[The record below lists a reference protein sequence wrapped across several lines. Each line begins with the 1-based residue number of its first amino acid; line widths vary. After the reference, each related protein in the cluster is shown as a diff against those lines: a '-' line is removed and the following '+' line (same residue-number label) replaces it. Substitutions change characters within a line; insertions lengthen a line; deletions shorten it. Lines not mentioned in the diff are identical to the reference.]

1 LLSNLYFR
9 FFAISIKVPGDL
21 ENPQRV
27 ADVETVMA
35 REEPAMLLD
44 RIDIDT
50 HGPLTQVA
58 LGPFSQTL
66 NAVVSASGSGKT
78 ALIRFLRDSLT
89 GTTPA
94 RDGLADSRGR
104 VVWSAAD
111 GLYHCRREPN
121 GSAEGR
127 RFVEF
132 ESRLA
137 DAYARSRS
145 HREAIV
151 VDLPE
156 CVVDGIV
163 TDTVMTSVQR
173 CVQAA
178 IASGLDHTSAIY
190 DASRDIEINDLR
202 REIADLERQIHS
214 HTLHA
219 NHASA
224 RVGNAYESFGLTLD
238 MKRLRDR
245 RAELTLEI
253 SAIDARKDWA
263 EKADAEMERRRR
275 KRELFASIADEVQR
289 LRRQESDLKLQLAEI
304 EASLER
310 MDEESSRAESRGQ
323 IAKAYHTRL
332 SQVDVQLTRVRRI
345 VREIRALGDHW
356 FGGRAL
362 TSQAG
367 WLEQTIDGVSRI
379 ADDFTLDHDSRL
391 IHSADDRAELDI
403 SDRGWSAA
411 LANTIRVDDSVA
423 ASSVDVQRRIDSIC
437 RMVDNLV
444 GRCEEHQSEKVHPH
458 WEDRRD
464 SRTNDWDSW
473 AENELHRHER
483 RRHPGVG
490 AVDNRR
496 SRDSWSLDAAFPSDR
511 SRNDHPRG
519 DLDRVSSLDALES
532 LDKFEPTRNLD
543 RAERLLQEERTYR
556 AESLTESG
564 ENVAWI
570 AGVLNGISQRLRGL
584 AGRRAPYG
592 ASNTDPL
599 FHLRRDEN
607 SITDPSNLG
616 SMLDP
621 QAQIAAVRR
630 CERELV
636 EVLRQLVVR
645 RDVMLRRIAEAQ
657 NLPLSQVVSA
667 ISDTQISHDDPQL
680 YQWLVRDRITA
691 SESDAKQRQAKHQ
704 RLTQQRDDVASDLK
718 RTQTR
723 TTDRVAEAET
733 IRMYLRSL
741 PVVHRYDDDSQ
752 LRSRLVAEIKAID
765 DQLSKPR
772 VHPSILE
779 RHAQCVSRLQALT
792 STPVQTAGL
801 AGEASE
807 QLRMLSGGRL
817 NHVRWH
823 RAYGNQISSGV
834 EIDGRS
840 EASCS
845 VIERFL
851 AAVAV
856 RLAAADELARR
867 GRALPV
873 VIETPS
879 SRHLNGQ
886 TSTDELR
893 SLLQTSA
900 DALAENARR
909 GRQIIVF
916 TDDAV
921 VADAIARVG
930 GSVQSLR
937 GSQQKFVSV
946 QPRSFATTE
955 RMFDINRDFDLAWR
969 EASDDQPIFRREEV
983 RPSEATID
991 HHYSSQPSST
1001 VTSVPLAR
1009 SRFDKPVVT
1018 ERKSNWT
1025 STTQTVA
1032 PQRETRRETTEYR
1045 GESSIHNDGRLEAV
1059 DLPFFLTGHNPVDQA
1074 PSIDLQSATRLRAI
1088 GVQNIEQLL
1097 AAAPKQIADSLGL
1110 PGIDATTVRRW
1121 QHECRLVCGVKKLRP
1136 FDARVLAG
1144 CGITHPRE
1152 LAEID
1157 PASLVERV
1165 ESFLSTERGESLRRL
1180 GTSQDVSR
1188 LNDWLDKARRRSVKT
1203 TPVVAV
1209 EEAKKPVSRFAEV
1222 RRATTESTRSRDGGE
1237 SDWRERRQR
1246 EQRPRDVES
1255 VTRVQTTVRN
1265 TEPEQREPSVETL
1278 KFYLQRSSDVEAGP
1292 SIGPKMAE
1300 RLHRIGV
1307 VTVDDLLNR
1316 SAASIADELKIGK
1329 VDKSTVRQWQQQAAL
1344 VCQVPMLRGHDAQ
1357 LLVAAGIT
1365 EPSRLATCEASWL
1378 LKQIEPVASSREG
1391 KTILRGGKHPD
1402 LAEMREWISNAQRHR
1417 ELVAA

>member
-1 LLSNLYFR
+1 
-9 FFAISIKVPGDL
+9 
-21 ENPQRV
+21 
-27 ADVETVMA
+27 
-35 REEPAMLLD
+35 MLLD

-50 HGPLTQVA
+50 HGPLTHVA

-78 ALIRFLRDSLT
+78 ALVRFLRDSLT

-94 RDGLADSRGR
+94 RDGLAESRGR
-104 VVWSAAD
+104 VVWAAAD

-121 GSAEGR
+121 GTAAGR

-132 ESRLA
+132 EARLA
-137 DAYARSRS
+137 DSYGRSRFG
-145 HREAIV
+145 REAIV

-156 CVVDGIV
+156 SVVDGIV

-178 IASGLDHTSAIY
+178 IASGLDHTSASY

-219 NHASA
+219 HHASA
-224 RVGNAYESFGLTLD
+224 RVGSAYDSFGLTLD

-289 LRRQESDLKLQLAEI
+289 LRRQESDLKLKLAEI
-304 EASLER
+304 DAALER
-310 MDEESSRAESRGQ
+310 MDEEASRTENRSA
-323 IAKAYHTRL
+323 IAKAYQTRL
-332 SQVDVQLTRVRRI
+332 EQVDAQLTRVRRI

-356 FGGRAL
+356 FGGRGV

-367 WLEQTIDGVSRI
+367 WLEQTIEGVSRI
-379 ADDFTLDHDSRL
+379 ADDFALDHGSHLVHGSDERT
-391 IHSADDRAELDI
+391 DLDI
-403 SDRGWSAA
+403 VDRGWSAS

-423 ASSVDVQRRIDSIC
+423 SSSVDVQRRIDSIC

-444 GRCEEHQSEKVHPH
+444 GRCEEHQSEKVYPH
-458 WEDRRD
+458 LEDRAGT
-464 SRTNDWDSW
+464 RTNDWDSW

-483 RRHPGVG
+483 RRHPGLG

-496 SRDSWSLDAAFPSDR
+496 SRDAWSLDASSHLDR
-511 SRNDHPRG
+511 ARG
-519 DLDRVSSLDALES
+519 DLDRMSSLDAIES
-532 LDKFEPTRNLD
+532 TDKFEPTRSLD

-556 AESLTESG
+556 AESLTQSG

-599 FHLRRDEN
+599 FHVRRDEN
-607 SITDPSNLG
+607 SITDPTNLG

-636 EVLRQLVVR
+636 DVLRQLVVR

-667 ISDTQISHDDPQL
+667 ISDMQVSHDDPQL

-691 SESDAKQRQAKHQ
+691 NESDAKQRQATHQ
-704 RLTQQRDDVASDLK
+704 RLTQQRADVASDLK

-733 IRMYLRSL
+733 IRVYLRTL

-752 LRSRLVAEIKAID
+752 LRARLVAEIKAID
-765 DQLSKPR
+765 DQLAKPR

-779 RHAQCVSRLQALT
+779 RHAHCVSRLQSLSSSAT
-792 STPVQTAGL
+792 QAAGL
-801 AGEASE
+801 AADASE
-807 QLRMLSGGRL
+807 HLRRLSGGRL
-817 NHVRWH
+817 SHVNWH
-823 RAYGNQISSGV
+823 RSYGSQASSSV

-840 EASCS
+840 EAACNP
-845 VIERFL
+845 VERFL

-856 RLAAADELARR
+856 RMAAADELARR
-867 GRALPV
+867 GRALPLI
-873 VIETPS
+873 IETPS
-879 SRHLNGQ
+879 LRHLTGQ
-886 TSTDELR
+886 ATTDELR
-893 SLLQTSA
+893 SMLHTAA
-900 DALAENARR
+900 DALAENSRR
-909 GRQIIVF
+909 GRQIIVL

-921 VADAIARVG
+921 IADAIMRVG

-937 GSQQKFVSV
+937 GVRNDFVV
-946 QPRSFATTE
+946 ERSRAVAPAE
-955 RMFDINRDFDLAWR
+955 RMFDVNRDFDLAWR
-969 EASDDQPIFRREEV
+969 EASEDQPIFRKEDS
-983 RPSEATID
+983 RPHD
-991 HHYSSQPSST
+991 SSADNSHAAF
-1001 VTSVPLAR
+1001 VTPVIVPTPV
-1009 SRFDKPVVT
+1009 SRFDAPATAESIQVHQ
-1018 ERKSNWT
+1018 
-1025 STTQTVA
+1025 STQSFST
-1032 PQRETRRETTEYR
+1032 PRESRRETIEYT
-1045 GESSIHNDGRLEAV
+1045 GEPTAYSNGRPEAV
-1059 DLPFFLTGHNPVDQA
+1059 DVPFFLTEHSSVDQA
-1074 PSIDLQSATRLRAI
+1074 PSIDAKAATRMREI
-1088 GVQNIEQLL
+1088 GVKTVGQLL
-1097 AAAPKQIADSLGL
+1097 AGSPKQISDSMGL
-1110 PGIDATTVRRW
+1110 AEIDASIVRRW
-1121 QHECRLVCGVKKLRP
+1121 QHECRLVCGVRKLRP

-1152 LAEID
+1152 LADID
-1157 PASLVERV
+1157 PATLVERV
-1165 ESFLSTERGESLRRL
+1165 ETFLVTPRGEAIRRS
-1180 GTSQDVSR
+1180 GSVQEVAR
-1188 LNDWLDKARRRSVKT
+1188 LNDWIQQARRRSTTVVT
-1203 TPVVAV
+1203 TPVV
-1209 EEAKKPVSRFAEV
+1209 EEPKKPVSRFAEV
-1222 RRATTESTRSRDGGE
+1222 RRVSSGDGSRSRDVGTSE
-1237 SDWRERRQR
+1237 IRERRMR
-1246 EQRPRDVES
+1246 EQRPREAQVES
-1255 VTRVQTTVRN
+1255 RRQSIDSLKSR
-1265 TEPEQREPSVETL
+1265 EDHEPSVETL
-1278 KFYLQRSSDVEAGP
+1278 KFYLQRSSDVEAAP

-1307 VTVDDLLNR
+1307 KTVDDLLDR
-1316 SAASIADELKIGK
+1316 SAASIADALSISK
-1329 VDKSTVRQWQQQAAL
+1329 VDKATVRQWQQQAAL
-1344 VCQVPMLRGHDAQ
+1344 VCQIPMLRGHDAQ

-1365 EPSRLATCEASWL
+1365 EPGRLATCEASWL
-1378 LKQIEPVASSREG
+1378 LNQIEPIASSREG
-1391 KTILRGGKHPD
+1391 KSILRGGKHPD
-1402 LAEMREWISNAQRHR
+1402 LAEMREWIANAQRCR